1 MSRLECVE
9 DEVVI
14 AHVAHMLRRPT
25 CALLVALEVRAAGS
39 GHKRGQQ
46 PLARGR

>member
-14 AHVAHMLRRPT
+14 AHGPHAAT